1 MAYNSFEADQVI
13 ALFESNGIP
22 CYKKTKGA
30 GDFLNIYFGSSNLS
44 TTEIYIPQDAEDSAT
59 ELLEAA
65 GFLEKIEKKSG
76 REGRNRPE
84 NC

>member
-1 MAYNSFEADQVI
+1 MTEPIRIYVAYNSFEADQVI

-44 TTEIYIPQDAEDSAT
+44 TTDIYIPQDAEDSAT

-65 GFLEKIEKKSG
+65 GFLEEIE
-76 REGRNRPE
+76 
-84 NC
+84 